1 MSPND
6 LAWIDDCLANARA
19 DLQKK
24 FKDNA
29 DIMETQNR
37 AMRTVL
43 NECPFDLRTPET
55 CRDCGNEACVQAWK
69 EQNEIWGKDSEEPA
83 FPVNTAK
90 DLQAAGMSP
99 AASRFRNTPEFHNP
113 TRPVSG
119 SDRDLFW
126 LINQESEEEAA

>member
-1 MSPND
+1 MPHEHT
-6 LAWIDDCLANARA
+6 WIDDCVANHLA
-19 DLQKK
+19 DLHKK
-24 FKDNA
+24 WKDAA
-29 DIMETQNR
+29 DIIETQSR

-55 CRDCGNEACVQAWK
+55 CRDCGNENCIIAYK
-69 EQNEIWGKDSEEPA
+69 EQNEIWGKDSEEPVY
-83 FPVNTAK
+83 PVNTAK
-90 DLQAAGMSP
+90 DHQAAGMSP
-99 AASRFRNTPEFHNP
+99 AASRFRNTPKFHNP